1 MTNPHY
7 SLHTSDKTSPRGFG
21 WIWFFRPA
29 QALVSLIVL
38 GLSATSIA
46 GLAATEGVSCD
57 IPGKMAWN
65 LACVRLSPR
74 FSSNWKQTH
83 VYYRQSSLSLFSLT

>member
-1 MTNPHY
+1 MTNPRY
-7 SLHTSDKTSPRGFG
+7 SLYTSDKTSPRGFG
-21 WIWFFRPA
+21 WTWFFRPA

-38 GLSATSIA
+38 GLSAVDIA
-46 GLAATEGVSCD
+46 ALAAATGISCD

-74 FSSNWKQTH
+74 
-83 VYYRQSSLSLFSLT
+83 SSLN